1 MTSGRKPPDAVL
13 TESQEPARARGDV
26 VSSIDKLLEGRVAGL
41 KCWDVDLLSVFSA
54 RAAILSRR
62 GRRLAGRE
70 ARQSCYCS
78 PETSYAAEF
87 SRVVDGVTS
96 VQCSNRA
103 LTPQRRTRRCLNSS
117 AQAASKFAEAELVCP
132 CTLAE
137 HLLQDAMA
145 PQKSPGPN
153 TGGFKFKLRSGLASG
168 LYYFVRRFGQPYR
181 PARGRICAASACG
194 GPRISS
200 APGVNSARRKRAA
213 STVECPK
220 SCCTARGPKESARD
234 RK

>member
-1 MTSGRKPPDAVL
+1 MLGRALVERLLGEGGHLIGSRSTAGRK
-13 TESQEPARARGDV
+13 
-26 VSSIDKLLEGRVAGL
+26 SSKAELLL
-41 KCWDVDLLSVFSA
+41 
-54 RAAILSRR
+54 
-62 GRRLAGRE
+62 LAG
-70 ARQSCYCS
+70 
-78 PETSYAAEF
+78 TSYAAEF

-103 LTPQRRTRRCLNSS
+103 LTAQRCTSGCLNSS

-168 LYYFVRRFGQPYR
+168 L
-181 PARGRICAASACG
+181 
-194 GPRISS
+194 
-200 APGVNSARRKRAA
+200 
-213 STVECPK
+213 
-220 SCCTARGPKESARD
+220 
-234 RK
+234 

>member
-1 MTSGRKPPDAVL
+1 MTTVNLLELVSFIEAGLDLISGRKPPDAVE
-13 TESQEPARARGDV
+13 TESQLPALARGEV
-26 VSSIDKLLEGRVAGL
+26 VSSMDRDLEGRVAGL

-54 RAAILSRR
+54 KAAILSRR

-117 AQAASKFAEAELVCP
+117 AQAASKFA
-132 CTLAE
+132 
-137 HLLQDAMA
+137 
-145 PQKSPGPN
+145 K
-153 TGGFKFKLRSGLASG
+153 
-168 LYYFVRRFGQPYR
+168 
-181 PARGRICAASACG
+181 AASVSMY
-194 GPRISS
+194 PS
-200 APGVNSARRKRAA
+200 
-213 STVECPK
+213 
-220 SCCTARGPKESARD
+220 
-234 RK
+234 

>member
-1 MTSGRKPPDAVL
+1 MAPKITTVNRLEDVSLIEAGLDFISGKKPPEAVD
-13 TESQEPARARGDV
+13 TESQLPARARGDV
-26 VSSIDKLLEGRVAGL
+26 VSSMDRLLEGRVAGL
-41 KCWDVDLLSVFSA
+41 RCWDVDLLSVFSA
-54 RAAILSRR
+54 RAAILSGR

-103 LTPQRRTRRCLNSS
+103 LTAQRCTSGCLNSS
-117 AQAASKFAEAELVCP
+117 AQAASKFAKAGLVCP

-145 PQKSPGPN
+145 PRKSPGPN
-153 TGGFKFKLRSGLASG
+153 TGGFKFKLRSG
-168 LYYFVRRFGQPYR
+168 
-181 PARGRICAASACG
+181 
-194 GPRISS
+194 
-200 APGVNSARRKRAA
+200 
-213 STVECPK
+213 
-220 SCCTARGPKESARD
+220 
-234 RK
+234 